1 MMRDFIQYF
10 RRVVCQNK
18 KKSQSWR
25 RKTVK
30 QKMKAHSLLNVE
42 FDRESE

>member
-1 MMRDFIQYF
+1 MMRDLIQYF
-10 RRVVCQNK
+10 RREVCQNEK
-18 KKSQSWR
+18 QSQSWR
-25 RKTVK
+25 RITVK